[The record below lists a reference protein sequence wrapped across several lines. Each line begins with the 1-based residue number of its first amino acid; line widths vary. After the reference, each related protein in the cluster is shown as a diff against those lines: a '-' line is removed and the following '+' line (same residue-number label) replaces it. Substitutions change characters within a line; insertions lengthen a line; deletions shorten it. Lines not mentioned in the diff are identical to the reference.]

1 VRAGRF
7 SRGGPFSRSG
17 SGRGLAA
24 SDGSQ
29 SGPSQKDLA
38 AFFEFPDPASIS
50 FGLAAFRKKVAFR
63 SRSKRTPKRDPRV
76 PCSALR
82 LCQVPW
88 RVPFEANFSGF
99 PFAVPSP
106 KLRFRWT
113 LEESGF
119 GIGLRLCLALLP
131 PVALP
136 SLAGF
141 RPCGPPPFPRGNGGE
156 LSNRFRPAT
165 LCHDKRC
172 VMALR
177 VAPSG
182 IVLWITRITGIT
194 MRPRKPRAG
203 PPELGRR
210 RGGPRNA
217 AGRRGAPA
225 APRPDRYDEGCAEP
239 SSSAGRRR

>member
-38 AFFEFPDPASIS
+38 AFFEFPDPASILVR
-50 FGLAAFRKKVAFR
+50 LAAFEER
-63 SRSKRTPKRDPRV
+63 SPSDLVRSELRGEIHGFLS
-76 PCSALR
+76 SALR

-106 KLRFRWT
+106 KLRFRRT
-113 LEESGF
+113 LQESGF

-131 PVALP
+131 SVALP

-141 RPCGPPPFPRGNGGE
+141 RPCGLPPLPRGNGRE

-182 IVLWITRITGIT
+182 FVLWITRITGIT
-194 MRPRKPRAG
+194 FRASQSG
-203 PPELGRR
+203 
-210 RGGPRNA
+210 
-217 AGRRGAPA
+217 
-225 APRPDRYDEGCAEP
+225 
-239 SSSAGRRR
+239 